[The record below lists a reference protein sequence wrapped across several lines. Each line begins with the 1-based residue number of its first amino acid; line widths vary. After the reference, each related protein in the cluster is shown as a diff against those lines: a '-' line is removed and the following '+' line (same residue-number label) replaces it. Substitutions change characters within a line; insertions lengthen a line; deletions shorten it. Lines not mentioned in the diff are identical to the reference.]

1 MATLCVDASLVVPL
15 LIPEQRTQA
24 IDIFWDTVLGS
35 NADLVGPPLLYA
47 ETVSVLRLRV
57 YRRELSSLEGESRVG
72 RFLGLGIEQRNPSQ
86 LQTVAWEMARRF
98 NHPRAYDAQYLAV
111 AELEGCELWTVD
123 RRLYNSVKSSLPWV
137 RLVQA

>member
-1 MATLCVDASLVVPL
+1 M
-15 LIPEQRTQA
+15 
-24 IDIFWDTVLGS
+24 
-35 NADLVGPPLLYA
+35 
-47 ETVSVLRLRV
+47 
-57 YRRELSSLEGESRVG
+57 G

-86 LQTVAWEMARRF
+86 LQTVTWEMARRF

-111 AELEGCELWTVD
+111 AELEGGELWTVD